1 MDFSHGGAPSWRY
14 RRRKMKF
21 EIKNQYSG
29 FVIFSLETDSLK
41 LCVEVAIKS
50 GSDLSGAYL
59 SWADLSGSDLSG
71 ADLSKANL
79 SKANLSWADLSGS
92 DLSGAYLS
100 WADLSGSDLSKA
112 NLSGSD
118 LSGAK
123 NFNKHLTTPLRILYD
138 QPGPIRAYK
147 LVNERGEGPYAVT
160 NGYAAINYFEAEEFS
175 VQTIDEDE
183 NKQCG
188 AGINLASLDW
198 CMKEWKPNSRILIME
213 FFANEPKGN
222 LCVPTATDGKFRVK
236 HCRKVGEKDLK
247 EIGLLK

>member
-59 SWADLSGSDLSG
+59 SWADLMGAVVSK
-71 ADLSKANL
+71 ADLGKAY
-79 SKANLSWADLSGS
+79 LSWADLSGS

-118 LSGAK
+118 LSGA
-123 NFNKHLTTPLRILYD
+123 
-138 QPGPIRAYK
+138 
-147 LVNERGEGPYAVT
+147 
-160 NGYAAINYFEAEEFS
+160 
-175 VQTIDEDE
+175 
-183 NKQCG
+183 
-188 AGINLASLDW
+188 
-198 CMKEWKPNSRILIME
+198 
-213 FFANEPKGN
+213 
-222 LCVPTATDGKFRVK
+222 
-236 HCRKVGEKDLK
+236 DLS
-247 EIGLLK
+247 GS

>member
-71 ADLSKANL
+71 ADLSKSSL
-79 SKANLSWADLSGS
+79 SVADLSGS
-92 DLSGAYLS
+92 DLSGA
-100 WADLSGSDLSKA
+100 DLSKA

-123 NFNKHLTTPLRILYD
+123 
-138 QPGPIRAYK
+138 
-147 LVNERGEGPYAVT
+147 
-160 NGYAAINYFEAEEFS
+160 
-175 VQTIDEDE
+175 
-183 NKQCG
+183 
-188 AGINLASLDW
+188 
-198 CMKEWKPNSRILIME
+198 
-213 FFANEPKGN
+213 
-222 LCVPTATDGKFRVK
+222 
-236 HCRKVGEKDLK
+236 
-247 EIGLLK
+247 

>member
-71 ADLSKANL
+71 AF
-79 SKANLSWADLSGS
+79 LSWADLSGS
-92 DLSGAYLS
+92 DLSE
-100 WADLSGSDLSKA
+100 A

-118 LSGAK
+118 LSGAD
-123 NFNKHLTTPLRILYD
+123 LSGSDLS
-138 QPGPIRAYK
+138 RA
-147 LVNERGEGPYAVT
+147 
-160 NGYAAINYFEAEEFS
+160 
-175 VQTIDEDE
+175 
-183 NKQCG
+183 
-188 AGINLASLDW
+188 
-198 CMKEWKPNSRILIME
+198 
-213 FFANEPKGN
+213 
-222 LCVPTATDGKFRVK
+222 
-236 HCRKVGEKDLK
+236 DL
-247 EIGLLK
+247 

>member
-59 SWADLSGSDLSG
+59 SWADLSGSDLS
-71 ADLSKANL
+71 KANL
-79 SKANLSWADLSGS
+79 SGSDLSGADLSGS
-92 DLSGAYLS
+92 DLSGA
-100 WADLSGSDLSKA
+100 DLSKA

-123 NFNKHLTTPLRILYD
+123 
-138 QPGPIRAYK
+138 
-147 LVNERGEGPYAVT
+147 
-160 NGYAAINYFEAEEFS
+160 
-175 VQTIDEDE
+175 
-183 NKQCG
+183 
-188 AGINLASLDW
+188 
-198 CMKEWKPNSRILIME
+198 
-213 FFANEPKGN
+213 
-222 LCVPTATDGKFRVK
+222 
-236 HCRKVGEKDLK
+236 
-247 EIGLLK
+247 